1 MNALHTQREKR
12 GEKQQ
17 QQQWGGREAWCLLDK
32 AYLRDTQWTSEAT
45 NKRCTDRSPCLSH
58 SKIRTQ
64 VLSLE
69 SLLQIELTFFAINY
83 NYASQLFRYI

>member
-32 AYLRDTQWTSEAT
+32 AYLRDTQWTSEAAT
-45 NKRCTDRSPCLSH
+45 SA
-58 SKIRTQ
+58 
-64 VLSLE
+64 VLIVHLAY
-69 SLLQIELTFFAINY
+69 LTPKFARKY
-83 NYASQLFRYI
+83 FL